1 MILTCEQ
8 CKQRKDSLKVQF
20 EIVGDRLLCE
30 GCVDTKERYR
40 RKKEDLDV
48 TNEAYIDT
56 EWMRQAKI
64 VDDSLKQ
71 MMNKINGGLK

>member
-1 MILTCEQ
+1 
-8 CKQRKDSLKVQF
+8 
-20 EIVGDRLLCE
+20 VGDRLLCE